1 MTARPELQEGI
12 VNTHKAKRV
21 TIADVS
27 QASGMSKASVSM
39 ILNNKPG
46 TRLSAEATERV
57 RAVAKELGYRPNAAA
72 QSLRSGKTRT
82 LGFISDQVT
91 VTRFAS
97 EMITGILRAAEE
109 RGHTVLIA
117 ETFGK
122 PDQLAEA
129 VTQMAHRDV
138 DGLILGFMDS
148 RQRDLEI
155 PQTGLPTV
163 LVNGIDESPCT
174 AVLPN
179 EYGSG
184 AKAVQRVIES
194 GARSVAVIGQ
204 LKNAEKT
211 PRVYPSI
218 TRRFSSLWAAL
229 EDSNL
234 EVAGH
239 WVLDDWNPTD
249 GYEATAQML
258 SDGHKVDAI
267 ICANDRVAMGV
278 FQALG
283 DRGLRPGEDLS
294 VLSFDDEI
302 IASYLR
308 PQLSSIRLP
317 YQEMGVLA
325 VELLL
330 DGNLEPGEHQ
340 IDMPLI
346 ERESMKV
353 G

>member
-1 MTARPELQEGI
+1 MEKPKT
-12 VNTHKAKRV
+12 KRV
-21 TIADVS
+21 TIADVA
-27 QASGMSKASVSM
+27 QASGMSKAAVSM

-46 TRLSAEATERV
+46 TRLSAETSERV
-57 RAVAKELGYRPNAAA
+57 RGVAKKLGYRPNAAA

-97 EMITGILRAAEE
+97 EMITGILRAAEG
-109 RGHTVLIA
+109 RDHTVLIA

-148 RQRDLEI
+148 RQRELNL
-155 PQTGLPTV
+155 PSTGLPTV
-163 LVNGIDESPCT
+163 LVNGLDGIPST

-179 EYGSG
+179 EYDSG

-194 GARSVAVIGQ
+194 GARTVAVIGQ
-204 LKNAEKT
+204 LENAEKLPET
-211 PRVYPSI
+211 YPSI
-218 TRRFSSLWAAL
+218 TRRFGSIRAAL
-229 EDSNL
+229 DKSDL
-234 EVAGH
+234 EVVGH
-239 WVLDDWNPTD
+239 WVLEDWNPSD
-249 GYEATAQML
+249 GYTATTQML
-258 SDGHKVDAI
+258 VEGHRPEAI

-278 FQALG
+278 FQALAEQ
-283 DRGLRPGEDLS
+283 GLMPGKDLS

-302 IASYLR
+302 IATYLR

-317 YQEMGVLA
+317 YEEMGALA

-330 DGNLEPGEHQ
+330 DGKLEPVEHQ

-346 ERESMKV
+346 ERDSMKNH
-353 G
+353 

>member
-1 MTARPELQEGI
+1 MEKPKT
-12 VNTHKAKRV
+12 KRV
-21 TIADVS
+21 TIADVA
-27 QASGMSKASVSM
+27 QASGMSKAAVSM

-46 TRLSAEATERV
+46 TRLSAETSERV
-57 RAVAKELGYRPNAAA
+57 RGVAKKLGYRPNAAA

-97 EMITGILRAAEE
+97 EMITGILRAAEA
-109 RGHTVLIA
+109 RDHTVLIA

-148 RQRDLEI
+148 RQRELNL
-155 PQTGLPTV
+155 PSTGLPTV
-163 LVNGIDESPCT
+163 LVNGLDGNPST

-179 EYGSG
+179 EYDSG

-194 GARSVAVIGQ
+194 GARTVAMIGQ
-204 LKNAEKT
+204 LENAEKL
-211 PRVYPSI
+211 PEAYPSI
-218 TRRFSSLWAAL
+218 TRRFGSIQAAL
-229 EDSNL
+229 DKSEL
-234 EVAGH
+234 EVVGH
-239 WVLDDWNPTD
+239 WVLEDWNPSD
-249 GYEATAQML
+249 GYTATTQL
-258 SDGHKVDAI
+258 LVEGHRPDAI

-278 FQALG
+278 FQALAE
-283 DRGLRPGEDLS
+283 DGLMPGKDLS

-302 IASYLR
+302 IATYLR

-317 YQEMGVLA
+317 YEEMGALA

-330 DGNLEPGEHQ
+330 DGKLEPVEHQ

-346 ERESMKV
+346 ERDSMKSH
-353 G
+353 

>member
-1 MTARPELQEGI
+1 MEKPKT
-12 VNTHKAKRV
+12 KRV
-21 TIADVS
+21 TIADVA
-27 QASGMSKASVSM
+27 QASGMSKAAVSM

-46 TRLSAEATERV
+46 TRLSAETSERV
-57 RAVAKELGYRPNAAA
+57 RGVAKKLGYRPNAAA

-97 EMITGILRAAEE
+97 EMITGILRAAEA
-109 RGHTVLIA
+109 RDHTVLIA

-148 RQRDLEI
+148 RQRELNL
-155 PQTGLPTV
+155 PSTGLPTV
-163 LVNGIDESPCT
+163 LVNGLDGNPST

-179 EYGSG
+179 EYDSG

-194 GARSVAVIGQ
+194 GARTVAVIGQ
-204 LKNAEKT
+204 LENAEKL
-211 PRVYPSI
+211 PEAYPSI
-218 TRRFSSLWAAL
+218 TRRFGSIQAAL
-229 EDSNL
+229 DKSEL
-234 EVAGH
+234 EVVGH
-239 WVLDDWNPTD
+239 WVLEDWNPSD
-249 GYEATAQML
+249 GYTATTQL
-258 SDGHKVDAI
+258 LVEGHRPDAI

-278 FQALG
+278 FQALAE
-283 DRGLRPGEDLS
+283 DGLMPGKDLS

-302 IASYLR
+302 IATYLR

-317 YQEMGVLA
+317 YEEMGALA

-330 DGNLEPGEHQ
+330 DGKLEPVEHQ

-346 ERESMKV
+346 ERDSMKSH
-353 G
+353 

>member
-1 MTARPELQEGI
+1 VE
-12 VNTHKAKRV
+12 THKAKRV
-21 TIADVS
+21 TLADVAK
-27 QASGMSKASVSM
+27 ASGMSKAAVSL
-39 ILNNKPG
+39 ILNNKEG
-46 TRLSAEATERV
+46 ARLSDEAKERV
-57 RAVAKELGYRPNAAA
+57 REAAKELGYRPNAAA

-97 EMITGILRAAEE
+97 EMITGILRAAEG
-109 RGHTVLIA
+109 RDHTVLIA

-129 VTQMAHRDV
+129 ITQMTDRDV

-148 RQRDLEI
+148 RQRDLKI
-155 PQTGLPTV
+155 PHTGLPTV
-163 LVNGIDESPCT
+163 LVNGIDDSPCT

-179 EYGSG
+179 EWESG
-184 AKAVQRVIES
+184 AKAVQRVVES
-194 GARSVAVIGQ
+194 GARSVAVIGE
-204 LKNAEKT
+204 LKSAEKD
-211 PRVYPSI
+211 PRTYPSI
-218 TRRFSSLWAAL
+218 SRRFSSLRSAL
-229 EDSNL
+229 AETDL
-234 EVAGH
+234 EVLGH
-239 WVLDDWNPTD
+239 WVLEDWNPTD
-249 GYEATAQML
+249 GYEATTKLLAE
-258 SDGHKVDAI
+258 GCNPDAV

-278 FQALG
+278 FQALAEKS
-283 DRGLRPGEDLS
+283 LIPGKDLS

-317 YQEMGVLA
+317 YEKMGSLA

-346 ERESMKV
+346 ERDSMKV
-353 G
+353 K

>member
-1 MTARPELQEGI
+1 MES
-12 VNTHKAKRV
+12 HKAKRV
-21 TIADVS
+21 TLADVAE
-27 QASGMSKASVSM
+27 ASGMSKAAVSM

-46 TRLSAEATERV
+46 SRLSAEATERV
-57 RAVAKELGYRPNAAA
+57 RGVAKKLGYRPNAAA

-97 EMITGILRAAEE
+97 EMITGILRAAESRE
-109 RGHTVLIA
+109 HTVLIA

-122 PDQLAEA
+122 PEQMAEA
-129 VTQMAHRDV
+129 IKQMAHRDV

-148 RQRDLEI
+148 RQRDLKI

-163 LVNGIDESPCT
+163 LVNGIDDSPCT

-179 EYGSG
+179 ENESG
-184 AKAVQRVIES
+184 AKAVRHIVES
-194 GARSVAVIGQ
+194 GARSVAVIGE
-204 LKNAEKT
+204 LGSAEKD
-211 PRVYPSI
+211 PRTYPSI
-218 TRRFSSLWAAL
+218 TRRFGSLRRSLSEA
-229 EDSNL
+229 NL
-234 EVAGH
+234 EVLGH

-249 GYEATAQML
+249 GYQATTQML
-258 SDGHKVDAI
+258 SEGYKPEAI

-278 FQALG
+278 FQALAEK
-283 DRGLRPGEDLS
+283 GLIPGVDLS

-317 YQEMGVLA
+317 YEEMGALA
-325 VELLL
+325 VDLLL
-330 DGNLEPGEHQ
+330 EGSLEPGEHQ

-346 ERESMKV
+346 ERDSMKRN
-353 G
+353 

>member
-1 MTARPELQEGI
+1 VE
-12 VNTHKAKRV
+12 THKAKRV
-21 TIADVS
+21 TLADVAK
-27 QASGMSKASVSM
+27 ASGMSKAAVSL
-39 ILNNKPG
+39 ILNNKEG
-46 TRLSAEATERV
+46 ARLSAEAKERV
-57 RAVAKELGYRPNAAA
+57 REVANELGYRPNAAA

-97 EMITGILRAAEE
+97 EMITGILRAAEA
-109 RGHTVLIA
+109 RDHIVLIA

-122 PDQLAEA
+122 PDQIAEA
-129 VTQMAHRDV
+129 IAQMTDRDV

-148 RQRDLEI
+148 RQRDLKI
-155 PQTGLPTV
+155 PHTGLPTV
-163 LVNGIDESPCT
+163 LVNGIDDSPCT

-179 EYGSG
+179 EWESG

-194 GARSVAVIGQ
+194 GARSVAVIGE
-204 LKNAEKT
+204 LANAEKD
-211 PRVYPSI
+211 PRTYPSI
-218 TRRFSSLWAAL
+218 SRRFSSLRGAL
-229 EDSNL
+229 AETKL
-234 EVAGH
+234 EVLGH

-249 GYEATAQML
+249 GYEATTQLLAE
-258 SDGHKVDAI
+258 GHSPDAI

-278 FQALG
+278 FQALAEQ
-283 DRGLRPGEDLS
+283 GLTPGKDLS

-317 YQEMGVLA
+317 YEEMGSLA

-330 DGNLEPGEHQ
+330 DGNLKPGEHQ

-346 ERESMKV
+346 ERDSMMAH
-353 G
+353 

>member
-1 MTARPELQEGI
+1 MNNQ
-12 VNTHKAKRV
+12 KAKRV
-21 TIADVS
+21 TLADVS
-27 QASGMSKASVSM
+27 EASGMSKASVSM

-46 TRLSAEATERV
+46 TRLSEEAAERV

-97 EMITGILRAAEE
+97 AMITGILREAEDKD
-109 RGHTVLIA
+109 HTVLIA

-122 PDQLAEA
+122 PEQLVEA
-129 VTQMAHRDV
+129 VRQMAHRDV

-148 RQRDLEI
+148 RQRELKLPE
-155 PQTGLPTV
+155 TGLPTV
-163 LVNGIDESPCT
+163 MVNGIDEHPCT
-174 AVLPN
+174 SVLPN
-179 EYGSG
+179 EFESGRTAIQRVVESG
-184 AKAVQRVIES
+184 AKT
-194 GARSVAVIGQ
+194 VAIIGQ
-204 LKNAEKT
+204 LNHVAKR

-218 TRRFSSLWAAL
+218 TRRFGSLFEAL
-229 EDSNL
+229 EESNL
-234 EVAGH
+234 ELFGH
-239 WVLDDWNPTD
+239 WTLDDWNPTD
-249 GYEATAQML
+249 GYQATKLML
-258 SDGHKVDAI
+258 AEECLPDAI

-278 FQALG
+278 FQALAEKQ
-283 DRGLRPGEDLS
+283 LTPGQDLS

-308 PQLSSIRLP
+308 PQLTSIRLP
-317 YQEMGVLA
+317 YQEMGALA

-330 DGNLEPGEHQ
+330 DSKLEPGEHQ

-346 ERESMKV
+346 ERESMMSR
-353 G
+353 

>member
-1 MTARPELQEGI
+1 M
-12 VNTHKAKRV
+12 NTHKAKRV
-21 TIADVS
+21 TLADVS
-27 QASGMSKASVSM
+27 EASGMSKASVSM

-97 EMITGILRAAEE
+97 EMITGILRSAEE

-122 PDQLAEA
+122 TDQLSLAIE
-129 VTQMAHRDV
+129 QMAHRDV

-148 RQRDLEI
+148 RQRDLKL

-163 LVNGIDESPCT
+163 LVNGIDDIPCT
-174 AVLPN
+174 AVMPN
-179 EYGSG
+179 EADAGSQAVARVVQSG
-184 AKAVQRVIES
+184 A
-194 GARSVAVIGQ
+194 GTVAVIGA
-204 LKNAEKT
+204 LENAEKN
-211 PRVYPSI
+211 PRLYPSI
-218 TRRFSSLWAAL
+218 TRRFGAL
-229 EDSNL
+229 REALKESGL
-234 EVAGH
+234 EILGE
-239 WVLDDWNPTD
+239 WVLEDWNPVD
-249 GYEATAQML
+249 GYSATTQML
-258 SDGHKVDAI
+258 AEGHSPESI

-278 FQALG
+278 FQALA
-283 DRGLRPGEDLS
+283 DKGLTPGKDLS

-308 PQLSSIRLP
+308 PQLTAIRLP
-317 YQEMGVLA
+317 YEKMGSLA

-346 ERESMKV
+346 ERDSMMAR
-353 G
+353 

>member
-1 MTARPELQEGI
+1 M
-12 VNTHKAKRV
+12 NTQKAKRV

-27 QASGMSKASVSM
+27 EASGMSKASVSM

-46 TRLSAEATERV
+46 TRLSEETAERV

-97 EMITGILRAAEE
+97 EMITGILRAAEGRE
-109 RGHTVLIA
+109 HTVLIA

-148 RQRDLEI
+148 RQRDLKI
-155 PQTGLPTV
+155 PHTGLPTV
-163 LVNGIDESPCT
+163 LVNGIDERPCIS
-174 AVLPN
+174 VLPN
-179 EYGSG
+179 EFESG
-184 AKAVQRVIES
+184 KTAVQRIVAS
-194 GARSVAVIGQ
+194 GAHAVAIIGQ
-204 LKNAEKT
+204 LNHVAKR
-211 PRVYPSI
+211 PRFYPSI
-218 TRRFSSLWAAL
+218 TRRFASLFETLEESSLEL
-229 EDSNL
+229 F
-234 EVAGH
+234 GH
-239 WVLDDWNPTD
+239 WTLDDWNPTD
-249 GYEATAQML
+249 GYTATTQML
-258 SDGHKVDAI
+258 SEAGLPDAI

-278 FQALG
+278 FQALAEKQ
-283 DRGLRPGEDLS
+283 LIPGKDLS

-317 YQEMGVLA
+317 YQEMGALA

-330 DGNLEPGEHQ
+330 DGKLEPGEHQ

-346 ERESMKV
+346 ERDSMKTH
-353 G
+353 

>member
-1 MTARPELQEGI
+1 MEKPKT
-12 VNTHKAKRV
+12 KRV
-21 TIADVS
+21 TIADVA
-27 QASGMSKASVSM
+27 QASGMSKAAVSM

-46 TRLSAEATERV
+46 TRLSAETSERV
-57 RAVAKELGYRPNAAA
+57 RGVAKKLGYRPNAAA

-97 EMITGILRAAEE
+97 EMITGILRAAEA
-109 RGHTVLIA
+109 RDHTVLIA

-148 RQRDLEI
+148 RQRELNL
-155 PQTGLPTV
+155 PSTGLPTV
-163 LVNGIDESPCT
+163 LVNGLDGNPST

-179 EYGSG
+179 EYDSG
-184 AKAVQRVIES
+184 AKAVQRIIES
-194 GARSVAVIGQ
+194 GARTVAVIGQ
-204 LKNAEKT
+204 LENAEKL
-211 PRVYPSI
+211 PEAYPSI
-218 TRRFSSLWAAL
+218 TRRFGSIQAAL
-229 EDSNL
+229 DKSEL
-234 EVAGH
+234 EVVGH
-239 WVLDDWNPTD
+239 WVLEDWNPSD
-249 GYEATAQML
+249 GYTATTQL
-258 SDGHKVDAI
+258 LVEGHRPDAI

-278 FQALG
+278 FQALAE
-283 DRGLRPGEDLS
+283 DGLMPGKDLS

-302 IASYLR
+302 IATYLR
-308 PQLSSIRLP
+308 PKLSSIRLP
-317 YQEMGVLA
+317 YEEMGALA

-330 DGNLEPGEHQ
+330 DGRLEPVEHQ

-346 ERESMKV
+346 ERDSMKSH
-353 G
+353 

>member
-1 MTARPELQEGI
+1 MEKPKT
-12 VNTHKAKRV
+12 KRV
-21 TIADVS
+21 TIADVA
-27 QASGMSKASVSM
+27 QASGMSKAAVSM

-46 TRLSAEATERV
+46 TRLSAETSERV
-57 RAVAKELGYRPNAAA
+57 RGVAKKLGYRPNAAA

-97 EMITGILRAAEE
+97 EMITGILRAAEG
-109 RGHTVLIA
+109 RDHTVLIA

-148 RQRDLEI
+148 RQRELDL
-155 PQTGLPTV
+155 PSTGLPTV
-163 LVNGIDESPCT
+163 LVNGLDGNPST

-179 EYGSG
+179 EYESG

-194 GARSVAVIGQ
+194 GARTVAVIGQ
-204 LKNAEKT
+204 LENAENLPET
-211 PRVYPSI
+211 YPSI
-218 TRRFSSLWAAL
+218 TRRFGSIQAAL
-229 EDSNL
+229 DKSDL
-234 EVAGH
+234 EVVGH
-239 WVLDDWNPTD
+239 WVLEDWNPSD
-249 GYEATAQML
+249 GYTATTQML
-258 SDGHKVDAI
+258 VEGHRPEAI

-278 FQALG
+278 FQALAEQ
-283 DRGLRPGEDLS
+283 GLMPGKDLS

-302 IASYLR
+302 IATYLR

-317 YQEMGVLA
+317 YEEMGALA

-330 DGNLEPGEHQ
+330 DGKLEPVEHQ

-346 ERESMKV
+346 ERDSMKNH
-353 G
+353 

>member
-1 MTARPELQEGI
+1 MESP
-12 VNTHKAKRV
+12 KAKRI

-27 QASGMSKASVSM
+27 EASGMSKAAVSM

-57 RAVAKELGYRPNAAA
+57 RAAAKKLGYRPNAAA

-109 RGHTVLIA
+109 RDHTVLIA

-122 PDQLAEA
+122 PEQMAEA
-129 VTQMAHRDV
+129 ITQMAHRDV

-148 RQRDLEI
+148 RQRDLKI
-155 PQTGLPTV
+155 PKTGLPTV
-163 LVNGIDESPCT
+163 LVNGLDDSPCV

-179 EYGSG
+179 EMDSG

-194 GARSVAVIGQ
+194 GAKSVAVIGE
-204 LKNAEKT
+204 LENAKKD
-211 PRVYPSI
+211 PRTYPSI
-218 TRRFSSLWAAL
+218 SRRFGSLRKAL
-229 EDSNL
+229 AESNL
-234 EVAGH
+234 EVLGH

-249 GYEATAQML
+249 GYEATIRML
-258 SDGHKVDAI
+258 ADGYNPDAI

-278 FQALG
+278 FQALAEN
-283 DRGLRPGEDLS
+283 GLKPGTDLS

-308 PQLSSIRLP
+308 PQLTSIRLP
-317 YQEMGVLA
+317 YEGMGALA

-330 DGNLEPGEHQ
+330 DGKLEPGEHQ

-346 ERESMKV
+346 ERESMKSR
-353 G
+353 

>member
-1 MTARPELQEGI
+1 MEKPKT
-12 VNTHKAKRV
+12 KRV
-21 TIADVS
+21 TIADVA
-27 QASGMSKASVSM
+27 QASGMSKAAVSM

-46 TRLSAEATERV
+46 TRLSAETSERV
-57 RAVAKELGYRPNAAA
+57 RGVAKKLGYRPNAAA

-97 EMITGILRAAEE
+97 EMITGILRAAEA
-109 RGHTVLIA
+109 RDHTVLIA

-148 RQRDLEI
+148 RQRELNL
-155 PQTGLPTV
+155 PSTGLPTV
-163 LVNGIDESPCT
+163 LVNGLDGHPST

-179 EYGSG
+179 EYESG
-184 AKAVQRVIES
+184 AKAVQRVVES
-194 GARSVAVIGQ
+194 GARTVAVIGQ
-204 LKNAEKT
+204 LENAEKLPET
-211 PRVYPSI
+211 YPSI
-218 TRRFSSLWAAL
+218 TRRFGSIQAGLDKS
-229 EDSNL
+229 EL
-234 EVAGH
+234 EVVGH
-239 WVLDDWNPTD
+239 WVLEDWNPSD
-249 GYEATAQML
+249 GYTATTQML
-258 SDGHKVDAI
+258 AEGHRPEAI

-278 FQALG
+278 FQALAE
-283 DRGLRPGEDLS
+283 DGLMPGKDLS

-302 IASYLR
+302 IATYLR

-317 YQEMGVLA
+317 YEEMGALA

-330 DGNLEPGEHQ
+330 DGKLEPVEHQ

-346 ERESMKV
+346 ERDSMKSH
-353 G
+353 